1 MKMADDCVDNLLRG
15 KELSDSD
22 VESLKASLA
31 SKKVQDL
38 RKIAVEVSVRLTGSV
53 RKNDIVDRLIGM
65 AKIGATHKPS
75 DDFDD
80 DDCEASLAI
89 SYITDDVKSVLKG
102 LPGFSSVVE
111 WDKRLNGALKDF
123 TFMNLLIYL
132 VYGRDKSFDMQSLKA
147 FKSLKAYKYFFD
159 GYVRNV
165 WVYQCPCDNDLMLK
179 VLYFRAYVHHS
190 YNCDAPLEVFVSMNA
205 ENGDVYSAKCS
216 CVSG

>member
-1 MKMADDCVDNLLRG
+1 MNFLICP

-22 VESLKASLA
+22 IEFLKASLC

-38 RKIAVEVSVRLTGSV
+38 RKIVVEVSVRLTGAV

-65 AKIGATHKPS
+65 AKIGATHKPV
-75 DDFDD
+75 DDGD
-80 DDCEASLAI
+80 DDCEASLSI
-89 SYITDDVKSVLKG
+89 SYITEDVKRILRG
-102 LPGFSSVVE
+102 LPGFSSVVDWE
-111 WDKRLNGALKDF
+111 KRLNGILKDF

-132 VYGRDKSFDMQSLKA
+132 VYGQDKSFDMQLLKA
-147 FKSLKAYKYFFD
+147 FKSLKAYKYLFD
-159 GYVRNV
+159 DYMRNV
-165 WVYQCPCDNDLMLK
+165 WVHQFPGDNDLMLK

-190 YNCDAPLEVFVSMNA
+190 YNCDAPLEVFVSINA

>member
-1 MKMADDCVDNLLRG
+1 MKMADDCVDVLLHG

-22 VESLKASLA
+22 VESLRASLCL
-31 SKKVQDL
+31 KKVKDV
-38 RKIAVEVSVRLTGSV
+38 RKIANEVSVRLTGSV

-65 AKIGATHKPS
+65 AKIGATHKPI
-75 DDFDD
+75 DDGD
-80 DDCEASLAI
+80 DDCETLAI
-89 SYITDDVKSVLKG
+89 SYITEDVKRVLRR
-102 LPGFSSVVE
+102 LPGFSSVVDWE
-111 WDKRLNGALKDF
+111 KRLVGVLKDF

-165 WVYQCPCDNDLMLK
+165 WVYQCPCDNELMLK